1 MRLFGD
7 SMGVMRVTETRPS
20 RSASPAVPARLTL
33 IACAALLASAS
44 LVAQVTLDRVV
55 AVVSGALV
63 TLSDV
68 RAARDLRLVEL
79 PADATDDDIAKALI
93 DRELMRSEV
102 ARFGTPEPP
111 APEVDARLSKVTSA
125 LGDANA
131 VSQVLAS
138 SGMTPARLRAW
149 IVEDMRIA
157 RHLDD
162 RFAAA
167 ATPTD
172 EDVLRFYRE
181 RGARFAVAGVVPPF
195 EEVGDEVRRQA
206 VLERREGLVAQW
218 LAGLRR
224 TAVVRTPR
232 R

>member
-1 MRLFGD
+1 M
-7 SMGVMRVTETRPS
+7 V
-20 RSASPAVPARLTL
+20 AVPVAWRCRVQSTAVAGQARLGL
-33 IACAALLASAS
+33 ALAFALLATAS

-68 RAARDLRLVEL
+68 RAARELRLVDL
-79 PADATDDDIAKALI
+79 PADATDDDIVKLLI
-93 DRELMRSEV
+93 DRELMRGEV

-111 APEVDARLSKVTSA
+111 ATEVDARLSKVTSA

-131 VSQVLAS
+131 VAQALARC
-138 SGMTPARLRAW
+138 GLTPARLRAW
-149 IVEDMRIA
+149 VVEDMRIA

-167 ATPTD
+167 ATLSD

-181 RGARFAVAGVVPPF
+181 RGARFAVGGAVPPF
-195 EEVGDEVRRQA
+195 EEVADEVRRQA

-224 TAVVRTPR
+224 SAVVRTPR